1 MEEFENIYDKIK
13 ELIGDYPNRLSILE
27 EQIDIDLQMEYFE
40 VSRRVKENLNKEI
53 TMNDSPKLFDT
64 DYSKE
69 YKKDLLPRL
78 ASVEKVEAFRIIEK
92 FMKDPPLELKNWG
105 IMALQESKMLI
116 ESKLLDEN
124 KVFISTGLGGKGN
137 KLRYFVVLLGKDII
151 EFSDLQKK
159 VIKNEFEITLKKYN
173 SKLEEISFCLSFATL
188 LTMVP
193 MNVTIKQ
200 IFKEAIDEC
209 NQYGD
214 FLVQNFIITNVKILS
229 FNEIKDFIE
238 KQKTTQSGRE
248 LR

>member
-27 EQIDIDLQMEYFE
+27 EQIDLDLQMEYFE
-40 VSRRVKENLNKEI
+40 VSRSVKENLDKETI
-53 TMNDSPKLFDT
+53 LINSPKLFDI
-64 DYSKE
+64 DCSLD
-69 YKKDLLPRL
+69 YKKDLLPKL
-78 ASVEKVEAFRIIEK
+78 ASIEQVEAFRTIEK
-92 FMKDPPLELKNWG
+92 FMKDPPVELKSWG

-137 KLRYFVVLLGKDII
+137 NLRYFLVLLGKGIA
-151 EFSDLQKK
+151 EFSDLHKK
-159 VIKNEFEITLKKYN
+159 VIKNEFEMTLKKYN
-173 SKLEEISFCLSFATL
+173 SKLEEINYSSSFATL

-229 FNEIKDFIE
+229 IKKIKDFIE
-238 KQKTTQSGRE
+238 RQKE
-248 LR
+248 LGQDEK